1 MDWKTFSKEELK
13 DAINQ
18 YVDKIN
24 IGFDQEKNEHLITI
38 KFKLALVKD
47 SIDYKDPY
55 DKSKGYKFKEG
66 KEELKGNLPIP
77 KRGRYNKINA
87 PLHHHSTVTLLARL
101 RGLSTSVPLATA
113 T

>member
-1 MDWKTFSKEELK
+1 MDWEKFSKEELQ

-18 YVDKIN
+18 FVDRIN

-38 KFKLALVKD
+38 KFKLPLVKG
-47 SIDYKDPY
+47 SLDYKDPD
-55 DKSKGYKFKEG
+55 DKSKGYKVKEG

-87 PLHHHSTVTLLARL
+87 PLHHHSTVTDLAKFL
-101 RGLSTSVPLATA
+101 G
-113 T
+113 